1 MKINS
6 IKIENFLGLSNFQ
19 ANLKGRSVRF
29 AGRNGVGKSTIAN
42 AILWCLFGK
51 DSNGKELD
59 PKPRERG
66 GKGERITGN
75 TPTVAIEFD
84 NGEVFERKLL
94 EDYDDKKGISPVYK
108 GDKGDYL
115 VNGVSVKKK
124 DFEGRVI
131 ALTGDPDIF
140 KLVLNPDSFLTM
152 HWSKRREILEKLM
165 GDVKLE
171 QAVSS
176 DLAILEGKPLKE
188 AIDIVK
194 AMIRKAEE
202 ELKTLPARIEEA
214 QRSLPQQLVGNS
226 EELQGKLD
234 AVVKQRMQE
243 EESCKNPEFGKVAE
257 LRYKATELKMEAR
270 EEHNRKLRQ
279 IDEQISNK
287 SRTVRMLT
295 DDVVAMQT
303 SIGKLEKELKNYSEN
318 LESLRVQYKEAE
330 SREFSESNCITCGQ
344 KLPDFLL
351 DEFRE
356 KFNLEKAETVKRLK
370 ELGRE
375 AKKNKEDTE
384 KQLELLT
391 EQLKA
396 VEKSREHALDEQ
408 KSLEKQKEALPYTEP
423 KEVAEIE
430 AELKRIA
437 ETGEFKKS
445 DKLYK
450 LEGEES
456 IIREE
461 IASAKTSAMQFERVN
476 ELKERLKALGEE
488 LIEFKEKRHKLL
500 NIQTEWNRAI
510 EDKVNGLFEITK
522 FRMSNELKNGELED
536 TCEAM
541 FEGIDYNKT
550 LNTGAKV
557 CMTVDVANTFSRE
570 FNIDFTTIIDN
581 SESVTDWLVKPKG
594 QAIYLY
600 ALDDINELTME
611 VCNE

>member
-1 MKINS
+1 
-6 IKIENFLGLSNFQ
+6 
-19 ANLKGRSVRF
+19 
-29 AGRNGVGKSTIAN
+29 
-42 AILWCLFGK
+42 
-51 DSNGKELD
+51 
-59 PKPRERG
+59 
-66 GKGERITGN
+66 
-75 TPTVAIEFD
+75 
-84 NGEVFERKLL
+84 
-94 EDYDDKKGISPVYK
+94 
-108 GDKGDYL
+108 
-115 VNGVSVKKK
+115 
-124 DFEGRVI
+124 
-131 ALTGDPDIF
+131 
-140 KLVLNPDSFLTM
+140 
-152 HWSKRREILEKLM
+152 
-165 GDVKLE
+165 
-171 QAVSS
+171 
-176 DLAILEGKPLKE
+176 
-188 AIDIVK
+188 
-194 AMIRKAEE
+194 
-202 ELKTLPARIEEA
+202 
-214 QRSLPQQLVGNS
+214 
-226 EELQGKLD
+226 
-234 AVVKQRMQE
+234 
-243 EESCKNPEFGKVAE
+243 
-257 LRYKATELKMEAR
+257 MEAR

-450 LEGEES
+450 L
-456 IIREE
+456 
-461 IASAKTSAMQFERVN
+461 
-476 ELKERLKALGEE
+476 
-488 LIEFKEKRHKLL
+488 
-500 NIQTEWNRAI
+500 
-510 EDKVNGLFEITK
+510 
-522 FRMSNELKNGELED
+522 
-536 TCEAM
+536 
-541 FEGIDYNKT
+541 
-550 LNTGAKV
+550 
-557 CMTVDVANTFSRE
+557 
-570 FNIDFTTIIDN
+570 
-581 SESVTDWLVKPKG
+581 
-594 QAIYLY
+594 
-600 ALDDINELTME
+600 
-611 VCNE
+611 